1 MAAESNAS
9 GAEVRF
15 ESLPRVSLA
24 VVSGLHALV
33 FAAGALVLPFVLASW
48 LSVSL
53 GVLSLL
59 ALAVCAL
66 AALGRRRELALAWR
80 VLSIACLLFLTFVS
94 WVVIS
99 AGVYLSTLYRSI
111 GGAVTAGMVA
121 FWAVAALFTV
131 PIACWGLA
139 ATGGIPVRQR
149 RAAVIA
155 SAALFVFGAVFAF
168 ASGRLARLDAA
179 DPSEGEALGRELAR
193 RVVPSGRSEKPVESA
208 SLYHQHPVACPH
220 PIVAGRTLVVTLLD
234 AERRAVSKCLQAESV
249 GGLLVA
255 LDRELAAGASS
266 SPALLD
272 WVTATRTVPRVYS
285 LLDAVGIRPA
295 LDGVCAG
302 QKCLLPHQLVALGI
316 FTHFRPIPGLPTAGF
331 GSSLDE
337 LSSALGAARS
347 EGLLQI
353 ATRSYAIR
361 DGEVSA
367 WVRLRREVT
376 RVDARSVS
384 RAVELAERHIVAAQ
398 RDNGAFR
405 YTLDPF
411 TGEADMAQ
419 VNIPRQ
425 AGTTYALCQLG
436 RERRTGKAVQRALT
450 QLTDNRRKVAGGAA
464 ALTDQPDIARL
475 GSTAL
480 PLAAYLTCRERVG
493 KRYDQLIGELSRF
506 VLRMQRENGSFFP
519 EFVLSAKAPR
529 GEHESLYSA
538 GQAVLALV
546 LTEELAKREPGLP
559 LPPLAELTPAV
570 DRAMDYYG
578 NHYWPAALR
587 SLFYLEENW
596 HCIAAQAALRSHR
609 NDAYERF
616 CIDYTTFKS
625 RLILRAADGADPEH
639 VGGYSVT
646 SMLPPHN
653 ATTAGFGEALAATLG
668 VMKARGVESSRE
680 RTLMREVMGFL
691 MSQQWTEEAC
701 LICEPEARAVGGFSE
716 HSASPVIRIDYVQHA
731 MAAIGHGGRELGLL

>member
-1 MAAESNAS
+1 MAAESNGS
-9 GAEVRF
+9 GAEVRV
-15 ESLPRVSLA
+15 EKLPRVSLA
-24 VVSGLHALV
+24 VLAGLHALV
-33 FAAGALVLPFVLASW
+33 FASGALVLPFVLASW
-48 LSVSL
+48 LSISL
-53 GVLSLL
+53 GALCLL
-59 ALAVCAL
+59 ALAVCVL
-66 AALGRRRELALAWR
+66 AALGRKELALAWR
-80 VLSIACLLFLTFVS
+80 VLSIGCLLFLAGVT
-94 WVVIS
+94 WVVIG

-121 FWAVAALFTV
+121 FWAIAALFTV

-139 ATGGIPVRQR
+139 ATGGIPKRWR
-149 RAAVIA
+149 RAAAVA
-155 SAALFVFGAVFAF
+155 SGALLLSGATFSIVL
-168 ASGRLARLDAA
+168 GRLARLDRA
-179 DPSEGEALGRELAR
+179 DPAEGEAFGRELSR
-193 RVVPSGRSEKPVESA
+193 RVTLAGKASKPSEAA
-208 SLYHQHPVACPH
+208 SLYHRDPVACSMPV
-220 PIVAGRTLVVTLLD
+220 VAGRTLLVTFLD

-249 GGLLVA
+249 GGLLAA
-255 LDRELAAGASS
+255 LDRELAASS

-272 WVTATRTVPRVYS
+272 WVTATRAVPRVYS

-302 QKCLLPHQLVALGI
+302 KKCLLPHQLVALGV

-337 LSSALGAARS
+337 LSSALGAAPGDS
-347 EGLLQI
+347 LLQI
-353 ATRSYAIR
+353 ATRSYALR
-361 DGEVSA
+361 AGEVSA
-367 WVRLRREVT
+367 WTRLRRAAPT
-376 RVDARSVS
+376 VDQRSVS
-384 RAVELAERHIVAAQ
+384 RAVELAERHIIAAQ
-398 RDNGAFR
+398 RENGAFR

-436 RERRTGKAVQRALT
+436 RERRTGKAVQRALS
-450 QLTDNRRKVAGGAA
+450 QLADSRRKVGGGAA
-464 ALTDQPDIARL
+464 ALSDLPNVARL

-480 PLAAYLTCRERVG
+480 PLAAYLTCRERTG
-493 KRYDQLIGELSRF
+493 KRYDELIGELSRF
-506 VLRMQRENGSFFP
+506 VLRMQRENGSIYP
-519 EFVLSAKAPR
+519 EFVFETKAPR

-546 LTEELAKREPGLP
+546 LTESLVKREPGLP
-559 LPPLAELTPAV
+559 LPPLPELTRAV
-570 DRAMDYYG
+570 DRAMDYYA
-578 NHYWPAALR
+578 NQYWPAALR

-596 HCIAAQAALRSHR
+596 HCIAAEAALESHR

-625 RLILRAADGADPEH
+625 RLILSAADGADPEH

-668 VMKARGVESSRE
+668 VMKARGLESSRE
-680 RTLMREVMGFL
+680 RALMREVMAFL

-701 LICEPEARAVGGFSE
+701 LICEPEARAIGGFSE